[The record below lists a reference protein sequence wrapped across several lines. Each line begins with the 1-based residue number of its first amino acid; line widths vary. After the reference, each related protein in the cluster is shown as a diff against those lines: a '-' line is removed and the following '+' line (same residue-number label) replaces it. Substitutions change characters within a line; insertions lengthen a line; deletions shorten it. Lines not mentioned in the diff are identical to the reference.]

1 MTQKDAKKDAIVA
14 SFWYVFNIEKKNN
27 KLKRKTRN

>member
-1 MTQKDAKKDAIVA
+1 MTQTKKDAIVA
-14 SFWYVFNIEKKNN
+14 SFWYVFNIEKKN